1 MTRRFLVLNDEPC
14 KIMVEEDLRT
24 NWETHLGIRVQ
35 KQALHMSPFITIFE
49 IVDEDKALKYISHP
63 KVTIID
69 GLPSI
74 NALIERLFSDFK
86 EYALTDSTALQV
98 SMMMSGIQN
107 ASGIPGYIMKDGL
120 GSQNNLQ
127 ALHKAG
133 LSGIRHTPKPGKI
146 L

>member
-1 MTRRFLVLNDEPC
+1 MA
-14 KIMVEEDLRT
+14 EEDLRT

-35 KQALHMSPFITIFE
+35 MQALHRTPFITIFE
-49 IVDEDKALKYISHP
+49 IIDEDKTSKYISHP
-63 KVTIID
+63 KVTIIE
-69 GLPSI
+69 GLSAV
-74 NALIERLFSDFK
+74 NALIEQLFSDFK

-107 ASGIPGYIMKDGL
+107 ASGISGYMVKDGL

-127 ALHKAG
+127 ALHNAG
-133 LSGIRHTPKPGKI
+133 LSGIRHTPKLKKI

>member
-1 MTRRFLVLNDEPC
+1 MARRFLVLNDEPC
-14 KIMVEEDLRT
+14 KIMAEEDLRT
-24 NWETHLGIRVQ
+24 NWETNLGIKVQ
-35 KQALHMSPFITIFE
+35 RQALHKSPFITIFE
-49 IVDEDKALKYISHP
+49 IVDEKRASKYIAHP
-63 KVTIID
+63 KVTIVE
-69 GLPSI
+69 GLHAV
-74 NALIERLFSDFK
+74 NALIDCLFSDFK

-107 ASGIPGYIMKDGL
+107 ASGISGYNVKDGL

-133 LSGIRHTPKPGKI
+133 LSGIRHTPKPGEI